1 MHNSYGGGV
10 DSISLELK
18 RREEMRFFVC
28 SGMKESEDLY
38 SSGGGNMNG
47 RSFNEG

>member
-1 MHNSYGGGV
+1 MHDSYGGGV

-28 SGMKESEDLY
+28 TEMKEREDLY
-38 SSGGGNMNG
+38 SSGGENMNR